1 MTPIKAQNIA
11 PTTIIR
17 PTTLIGVPPLVLP
30 LIVFRAAW
38 YRPVF
43 ILISGPPITYTQ
55 IGDVSARFF
64 SAAPCCSF
72 RLVQSGIASACLVL
86 IFAEAAEVKCRQA
99 KALSYLTVYSPKVF
113 I

>member
-64 SAAPCCSF
+64 QCSALLHFSSCAQRDCFSLSCF
-72 RLVQSGIASACLVL
+72 DFLLTWQ
-86 IFAEAAEVKCRQA
+86 KCRQA
-99 KALSYLTVYSPKVF
+99 EALSYPTVYSPKVF